1 MGACPLDQTKNN
13 WSNQKWNSSK
23 RKVMNSTAHQAIHPT
38 FPHVS
43 LKCVCRERERERES
57 LPVGGGGDRL
67 STEGNL
73 WSAMKERTAHDCT
86 IVTRGSLLEGAFSAR
101 VIAFRSIATTIF
113 DAST

>member
-1 MGACPLDQTKNN
+1 M
-13 WSNQKWNSSK
+13 
-23 RKVMNSTAHQAIHPT
+23 R
-38 FPHVS
+38 
-43 LKCVCRERERERES
+43 VCKEREGGNDGGNKGGREGES